1 MLGRMDRS
9 PLPPGENRELT
20 WQPGRRS
27 ERTRRKLIDAAK
39 QVFLDR
45 GFHGARAEDIA
56 VAAGMSRG
64 TFYIYFPSKNDIFLA
79 LGRDSAQGGYSLL
92 NALKDVP
99 TEWNPADL
107 VDLSEKLVDYFDEF
121 GAFIR
126 LWRQV
131 SMADV
136 ELRQEGARFE
146 LRMERRLG
154 VELDRLRGRSPT
166 DPASS
171 GVAFLAIAEGLW
183 FRSRWLGN
191 NGSNSRDQ
199 LVDTIR
205 ILVAELIN

>member
-1 MLGRMDRS
+1 MDRS
-9 PLPPGENRELT
+9 PLPPGENRELA

-56 VAAGMSRG
+56 AAAGMSRG

-79 LGRDSAQGGYSLL
+79 LGRDSARGGYSLL
-92 NALKDVP
+92 NALKNVP
-99 TEWNPADL
+99 TEWSPTDL
-107 VDLSEKLVDYFDEF
+107 AELSEKLVDYYDEF

-154 VELDRLRGRSPT
+154 IELDRLRGRSPT

-191 NGSNSRDQ
+191 NGANSRDR
-199 LVDTIR
+199 LVETIR
-205 ILVAELIN
+205 ILVTELIN

>member
-1 MLGRMDRS
+1 MDPS

-20 WQPGRRS
+20 WQPGQRS

-39 QVFLDR
+39 QVFLER

-56 VAAGMSRG
+56 AAAGMSRG

-79 LGRDSAQGGYSLL
+79 LGRDSARGGYTLL

-99 TEWNPADL
+99 TEWNPTDL
-107 VDLSEKLVDYFDEF
+107 VDLSEKLVDYYDEF

-126 LWRQV
+126 VWRQV

-154 VELDRLRGRSPT
+154 V
-166 DPASS
+166 
-171 GVAFLAIAEGLW
+171 
-183 FRSRWLGN
+183 
-191 NGSNSRDQ
+191 
-199 LVDTIR
+199 
-205 ILVAELIN
+205 

>member
-1 MLGRMDRS
+1 MLARMDRS
-9 PLPPGENRELT
+9 PLPPGENRELA

-56 VAAGMSRG
+56 AAAGMSRG

-79 LGRDSAQGGYSLL
+79 LGRDSARGGYSLL
-92 NALKDVP
+92 NALKNVP
-99 TEWNPADL
+99 TEWSPTDL
-107 VDLSEKLVDYFDEF
+107 AELSEKLVDYYDEF

-154 VELDRLRGRSPT
+154 IELDRLRGRSPT

-191 NGSNSRDQ
+191 NGANSRDR
-199 LVDTIR
+199 LVETIR
-205 ILVAELIN
+205 ILVTELIN